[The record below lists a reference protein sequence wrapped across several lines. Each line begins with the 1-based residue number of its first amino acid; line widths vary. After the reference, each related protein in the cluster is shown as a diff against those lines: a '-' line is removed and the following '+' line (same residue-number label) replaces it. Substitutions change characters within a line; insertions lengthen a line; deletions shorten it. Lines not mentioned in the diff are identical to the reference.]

1 MVDVLLPGDLD
12 DVGPGPASG
21 NNIRVALGDDD
32 EVPVLGVHVHS
43 LPPELRAS
51 SVPSLLFEITIGL
64 LLLDI
69 LLFAAFVSALN
80 IQRDPQL

>member
-1 MVDVLLPGDLD
+1 MVYVLLPGDLD
-12 DVGPGPASG
+12 DVGPGPVSG
-21 NNIRVALGDDD
+21 SYLALGDDSRDD
-32 EVPVLGVHVHS
+32 EVPVLGVHVRS
-43 LPPELRAS
+43 LPPELKAS
-51 SVPSLLFEITIGL
+51 SVPSLLFKI

>member
-12 DVGPGPASG
+12 DVGPGPVSG
-21 NNIRVALGDDD
+21 SYIPVALGDDSRDD
-32 EVPVLGVHVHS
+32 EVPV
-43 LPPELRAS
+43 
-51 SVPSLLFEITIGL
+51 

-80 IQRDPQL
+80 VQRDPQL

>member
-12 DVGPGPASG
+12 DVGPGPVSG
-21 NNIRVALGDDD
+21 SYIPVALGDDSRDD
-32 EVPVLGVHVHS
+32 EVPVLGVHVRS
-43 LPPELRAS
+43 LPPELKAS
-51 SVPSLLFEITIGL
+51 SVPSLLFKI